1 MALDDFITRAGAAA
15 ELPVQLVSELVTS
28 VSEASI
34 ALTMA
39 HQASTT
45 VQDSR
50 IPVLSELP
58 DAAWITGDVGLKGVT
73 TAAWENKTLLAEE
86 LATIAV
92 IPQNVVDDSQFDVW
106 AAVRPLLAAA
116 IARKFDDA
124 VLFGTGAPTS
134 FPPGLV
140 QQATTAGN
148 VVSADVMADDAD
160 NPAYVLRAAQIV
172 AENGYNANAFAV
184 ARGWEQRAAVVRTN
198 ALVWNPIGAGSPF
211 AAQLAGMGM
220 RTRPLRWRPDLADA
234 IVADW
239 SLVIVG
245 LRKDITIEPFNS
257 GVISDATGKVV
268 QNLLQE
274 DKVAVRV
281 TFRAGYLLARPP
293 TDAEVVNPCPVAI
306 VKNVPAARSG
316 AQASSRST
324 ASGKA

>member
-1 MALDDFITRAGAAA
+1 MAFDDFITRAGAAA
-15 ELPVQLVSELVTS
+15 ELPVQLVSELVTTT
-28 VSEASI
+28 SEASI

-45 VQDSR
+45 VGDSR
-50 IPVLSELP
+50 VPVLSELP
-58 DAAWITGDVGLKGVT
+58 DAAWVTGDVGLKGVT
-73 TAAWENKTLLAEE
+73 TAEWKNEQLIAEE

-92 IPQNVVDDSQFDVW
+92 IPQNVVDDSQFGVW
-106 AAVRPLLAAA
+106 AAIRPLLAAA

-124 VLFGTGAPTS
+124 VLFGQGAPAS

-148 VVSADVMADDAD
+148 VVDGDVMADDAD
-160 NPAYVLRAAQIV
+160 NPAYVLKAAQMV
-172 AENGYNANAFAV
+172 AEHGYNASAFAV
-184 ARGWEQRAAVVRTN
+184 ARGWEQRAAAVRSN
-198 ALVWNPIGAGSPF
+198 ALVWNPIGAASPF
-211 AAQLAGMGM
+211 AAQLGGMGM
-220 RTRPLRWRPDLADA
+220 RTRPLRWRANLADA

-239 SLVIVG
+239 LMVIVG

-274 DKVAVRV
+274 DKIAVRV

-293 TDAEVVNPCPVAI
+293 TDAEVANPCPVAI
-306 VKNVPAARSG
+306 VRNVPARSARGS
-316 AQASSRST
+316 ARA
-324 ASGKA
+324 